1 MTEGKTKKELLPEYL
16 RDNDFATEL
25 NFKLWVTKGARF
37 KASHR
42 CEQQSNKYT
51 QIIAFVSAY
60 LVILSVLGICEIPT
74 YSLDNKYTTF
84 ISVSLSIIVLVSSQ
98 FLYASNYSVKSIEYH
113 RCALEIS
120 KLYDRLRIEKN
131 NECLKEKIEK
141 IAIDYEIILSQYG
154 NHLPIDYDMFKI
166 TKKDYFG
173 LSMLKVIL
181 IEIRFFFKC
190 DFIYYACI
198 LGLPIAYLLLAN
210 ILKQD

>member
-1 MTEGKTKKELLPEYL
+1 MTAGKTKKELLPEYL
-16 RDNDFATEL
+16 KDNDFATEL

-42 CEQQSNKYT
+42 CERQSNKYT
-51 QIIAFVSAY
+51 QVVAFVSAY

-98 FLYASNYSVKSIEYH
+98 FLYASNYSVKSNEYH

-120 KLYDRLRIEKN
+120 KLYDRLRIEKS

-141 IAIDYEIILSQYG
+141 IAIDYEVILSQYG

-173 LSMLKVIL
+173 LSPLKVIW

-190 DFIYYACI
+190 DFIYYACM
-198 LGLPIAYLLLAN
+198 LGLPIIYLLLAN
-210 ILKQD
+210 LLK